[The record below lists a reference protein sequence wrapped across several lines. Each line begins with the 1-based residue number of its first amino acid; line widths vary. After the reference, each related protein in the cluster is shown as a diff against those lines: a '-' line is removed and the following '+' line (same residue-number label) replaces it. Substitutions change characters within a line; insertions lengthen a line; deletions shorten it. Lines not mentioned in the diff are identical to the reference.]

1 MMYSKGMFGS
11 YYPVNSK
18 IHEMSVVVKLLN
30 FFLFVLVM
38 IGSKGLELHLF
49 VLAILVLQIFESKVP
64 FRFFFNVF
72 YGFRYLYL
80 VLIFVFAGAGFSLEL
95 SLTYLLKFILITQY
109 LALLVFT
116 TSWSE
121 FDYGIYKVLNPI
133 NFLNLN
139 VSYISLVV
147 GNVFRFIPALVTTE
161 NRVLRC
167 QASRGIDYVHS
178 GIVGKYYAVLY
189 SFKNSI
195 RLTFKRMK
203 DVNNLAKLRMFSVK
217 KRRTNMKTGK
227 FNFYAFMLLVFHL
240 LFLYGYI
247 LEVNLL

>member
-1 MMYSKGMFGS
+1 MMFSKGLFGS

-18 IHEMSVVVKLLN
+18 VHEMSVVVKLLN

-38 IGSKGLELHLF
+38 IGSKGLQLHLF
-49 VLAILVLQIFESKVP
+49 VFAILVLQIVESKVP
-64 FRFFFNVF
+64 FRFFFNMF
-72 YGFRYLYL
+72 YSFRYLYL
-80 VLIFVFAGAGFSLEL
+80 VLIFVFASSGFSLEL
-95 SLTYLLKFILITQY
+95 SLVYLLKFVLVSQY

-116 TSWSE
+116 TSLSE

-139 VSYISLVV
+139 VSYISLVI
-147 GNVFRFIPALVTTE
+147 GNIFRFIPALVTTE
-161 NRVLRC
+161 NYVLRC

-203 DVNNLAKLRMFSVK
+203 DVNNLAKLRMYDVK
-217 KRRTNMKTGK
+217 RRRTNLKTGK
-227 FNFYAFMLLVFHL
+227 FSFYAFMLLLFHV
-240 LFLYGYI
+240 LFLYAYI
-247 LEVNLL
+247 LEVKLL